1 MAYIYIRYHKHWQF
15 ISIIVEY
22 KTSNVNFDFQ
32 RLMEQLIVNKPSDPL
47 AFLVEQLKKENDDGM

>member
-1 MAYIYIRYHKHWQF
+1 M
-15 ISIIVEY
+15 Y